1 MTAVTTVCL
10 AVLVL
15 SGVMCVARVARGASI
30 ADRVL
35 ALDTLLIVVV
45 VGVAVGAARTGD
57 GVYLDALLVVALVA
71 FIGTT
76 SVGRFIE
83 RRGAR

>member
-1 MTAVTTVCL
+1 M
-10 AVLVL
+10 
-15 SGVMCVARVARGASI
+15 GVQCTSNHIGASGLI
-30 ADRVL
+30 FGWL
-35 ALDTLLIVVV
+35 AFLIVFGFFTRNAWEIV
-45 VGVAVGAARTGD
+45 VGVAVHAARTGA
-57 GVYLDALLVVALVA
+57 GTYLDVLLVVALVA